1 MKKILFSLSL
11 AIVSLFAVSQVDVRA
26 SIKGNVTDSSG
37 PVSGAEV
44 VVVYTPTGS
53 TDRALT
59 NADGAFIVNN
69 LAPGGFIQLLLRR
82 PAMQMQVQMMFSQ
95 SLVKHQT

>member
-1 MKKILFSLSL
+1 MKKILLSLSL
-11 AIVSLFAVSQVDVRA
+11 AVVSLFAVSQVDVRA

-53 TDRALT
+53 TDRAVT
-59 NADGAFIVNN
+59 NADGAFVVNN
-69 LAPGGFIQLLLRR
+69 LAPGGPYTCLLYTSD
-82 PAMQMQVQMMFSQ
+82 AADE
-95 SLVKHQT
+95 

>member
-69 LAPGGFIQLLLRR
+69 LAPEALIQLLLKSRLCR
-82 PAMQMQVQMMFSQ
+82 
-95 SLVKHQT
+95 

>member
-69 LAPGGFIQLLLRR
+69 LAPGGPYTCLLYTSPSPRDR
-82 PAMQMQVQMMFSQ
+82 
-95 SLVKHQT
+95 SLSRMPSSA